1 MDIRMDAMDMISS
14 RPGEPSVP
22 QRESLAPP
30 GGQAMHARVAVPA
43 QPPEPSA
50 DGASPLKALAI
61 DLDAPEW
68 YLNRELTWLEFNRR
82 ILDEGFN
89 ERAPLLERVK
99 FLAIV
104 ASNLDEFFM
113 KRIGGLKQQAGAG
126 VTELSIDGRTPEQQ
140 IQECHAVVREMEE
153 QQRVLAAT
161 LSQLLEQAGIRI
173 SEYSAL
179 SQDDRNAVRDHYL
192 KNIFPLVTPLA
203 IGPAHPFPFL
213 STLSLNLLVTVRQP
227 GADKADLVRIKVPI
241 GDEVPRFLQIADH
254 RRFIPLEDVIAQNLD
269 LLFPGMTVESC
280 ELFRVTRNA
289 ITEIPGQQAEDLM
302 SMVESELR
310 DRKFAPI
317 VRLEVSKGMDP
328 TRRGML
334 AAELGVDEATDV
346 FEVDGLMAK
355 HDLFQIAALK
365 IRELH
370 DPPHHPIDHPLIAG
384 ATNIFHLIRKQGPI
398 LLQHP
403 YESFVTSVE
412 RFVKEA
418 SEDPKVLAIK
428 MTIYRTAAESKIIDY
443 LIEAAQNG
451 KQVAVAVELKARFDE
466 SSNIRWANRLERAG
480 IHVSY
485 GVIGLK
491 THGKIIFV
499 LRRDYDGLR
508 RYAHF
513 GTGNYNADTARI
525 YSDLGLL
532 TCDVAIGEDLTELFN
547 YLTSGNVPNRNYRK
561 LLPAPTRMK
570 QALLEKIER
579 EIRLHTDASPGLIR
593 FKANSL
599 EDKEITKALYQA
611 SQAGVTVQLI
621 IRDTCRL
628 RPGVPGLSDRITVAA
643 LVGRFLEHTRI
654 YYFRNGGNE
663 EYYISSADCMS
674 HKLHRRIELTVPVEG
689 RDLHA
694 QLRHIFDLQLT
705 PQRSLWIMQPD
716 GTYRR
721 SVPDASAAG
730 VSAQERLIQEAQERA
745 RALQASREQHDGP
758 IGGRDGRPG
767 AAVGRRSK
775 PMKRRGAA
783 RRPARWP
790 ED

>member
-1 MDIRMDAMDMISS
+1 MDTTDNIT
-14 RPGEPSVP
+14 PSVP
-22 QRESLAPP
+22 GESLIPPLESFAPP
-30 GGQAMHARVAVPA
+30 GGHAAQARVAVPP
-43 QPPEPSA
+43 QPSKPSTN
-50 DGASPLKALAI
+50 GASSPAPTGI

-82 ILDEGFN
+82 ILHEALD

-140 IQECHAVVREMEE
+140 IRESHAVVREMED
-153 QQRVLAAT
+153 QQRVLATDLAR
-161 LSQLLEQAGIRI
+161 LLEQAGIRI
-173 SEYSAL
+173 SDYSAL
-179 SQDDRNAVRDHYL
+179 SQDDRNTVRDHYL

-213 STLSLNLLVTVRQP
+213 SNLSLNLLVTVRHS
-227 GADKADLVRIKVPI
+227 GADKADLVRIKVPVGEEI
-241 GDEVPRFLQIADH
+241 PRFLQIADRTH
-254 RRFIPLEDVIAQNLD
+254 FVPLEDVIAKNLD
-269 LLFPGMTVESC
+269 LLFPSMRIESC

-302 SMVESELR
+302 GMVESELR

-334 AAELGVDEATDV
+334 AAELGVDEYTDV

-355 HDLFQIAALK
+355 RDLFQIAGLK

-370 DPPHHPIDHPLIAG
+370 DPSHHPIDHPLIAG
-384 ATNIFHLIRKQGPI
+384 ATMNIFHLIRKQGPI

-412 RFVKEA
+412 RFVREA

-485 GVIGLK
+485 GVLGLK

-532 TCDVAIGEDLTELFN
+532 TCDQAIGEDLTELFN
-547 YLTSGNVPNRNYRK
+547 YLTSGNVPNRHYRK
-561 LLPAPTRMK
+561 LLPAPTEMK
-570 QALLEKIER
+570 QALLARIDR
-579 EIRLHTDASPGLIR
+579 EIAIHSDASPGLIQ
-593 FKANSL
+593 FKINSL
-599 EDKEITKALYQA
+599 EDKEITKALYRA
-611 SQAGVTVQLI
+611 SRAGVTVELI
-621 IRDTCRL
+621 VRDTCRL
-628 RPGVPGLSDRITVAA
+628 RPGIPGISDRIKVVA
-643 LVGRFLEHTRI
+643 LVGRFLEHARI

-674 HKLHRRIELTVPVEG
+674 HKLHHRIEVTVPVEG
-689 RDLHA
+689 RELHA
-694 QLRHIFDLQLT
+694 QLRHILDLQFT
-705 PQRSLWIMQPD
+705 PQHSLWIMQPN
-716 GTYRR
+716 GTYIR
-721 SVPDASAAG
+721 SVPESSWG
-730 VSAQERLIQEAQERA
+730 NTVGAQERLIQEAQERA
-745 RALQASREQHDGP
+745 RALQASREQRGEQVGLHDGTP
-758 IGGRDGRPG
+758 S

-775 PMKRRGAA
+775 PLKRRGPA
-783 RRPARWP
+783 RRSTRWP

>member
-1 MDIRMDAMDMISS
+1 MDAMDIIPAI
-14 RPGEPSVP
+14 PGEQSPP
-22 QRESLAPP
+22 PLESLAPP
-30 GGQAMHARVAVPA
+30 GGQAVHARAVPA
-43 QPPEPSA
+43 RPPEPST
-50 DGASPLKALAI
+50 DGPSSSAPAGI

-82 ILDEGFN
+82 IFNEALDERN
-89 ERAPLLERVK
+89 PLLERVK

-104 ASNLDEFFM
+104 ASNFDEFFM

-140 IQECHAVVREMEE
+140 IRESQAVVRSMEE
-153 QQRVLAAT
+153 QQRVLAT
-161 LSQLLEQAGIRI
+161 DLTRQLEQAGIRI
-173 SEYSAL
+173 SDYSAL
-179 SQDDRNAVRDHYL
+179 SQEDRNAVREHYL

-213 STLSLNLLVTVRQP
+213 STLSLNLLVTFRHP
-227 GADKADLVRIKVPI
+227 GEDHSDLVRIKVPVGEEI
-241 GDEVPRFLQIADH
+241 PRFLQIGDRTH
-254 RRFIPLEDVIAQNLD
+254 FIPLEDVIARNLD
-269 LLFPGMTVESC
+269 LLFPGMRIESC
-280 ELFRVTRNA
+280 ELFRVIRNA

-317 VRLEVSKGMDP
+317 VRLEVSKGMDS

-355 HDLFQIAALK
+355 RDLFQIAGLK

-384 ATNIFHLIRKQGPI
+384 ATNIFHLIRKEGPI

-443 LIEAAQNG
+443 LIEASQNG

-485 GVIGLK
+485 GVLGLK

-513 GTGNYNADTARI
+513 GTGNYNADTARV

-532 TCDVAIGEDLTELFN
+532 TCDQAIGEDLTELFN
-547 YLTSGNVPNRNYRK
+547 FLTSGNVPNRRYRK
-561 LLPAPTRMK
+561 LLPAPTEMK
-570 QALLEKIER
+570 QALLAKINR
-579 EIRLHTDASPGLIR
+579 EITLHSADSPGLIR
-593 FKANSL
+593 FKVNSL

-611 SQAGVTVQLI
+611 SRAGVTVELI
-621 IRDTCRL
+621 VRDTCRL
-628 RPGVPGLSDRITVAA
+628 RPGIPGISDRITVVA
-643 LVGRFLEHTRI
+643 LVGRFLEHGRI

-674 HKLHRRIELTVPVEG
+674 HKLHRRIEVTVPVEG
-689 RDLHA
+689 RELHA
-694 QLRHIFDLQLT
+694 QLRHIFDLQLA

-716 GTYRR
+716 GTYHR
-721 SVPDASAAG
+721 SVRDTPADG
-730 VSAQERLIQEAQERA
+730 VGAQERLIQEAQERA
-745 RALQASREQHDGP
+745 RALQASRAERGAP
-758 IGGRDGRPG
+758 AGGRDETPG

-775 PMKRRGAA
+775 PLRRRSPA
-783 RRPARWP
+783 RRTRWP

>member
-1 MDIRMDAMDMISS
+1 MEPTPPTTAI
-14 RPGEPSVP
+14 GETPSASHEVLAAPSGQAAHARASVP
-22 QRESLAPP
+22 ARPADGSDPAALSPAPP
-30 GGQAMHARVAVPA
+30 
-43 QPPEPSA
+43 
-50 DGASPLKALAI
+50 AI
-61 DLDAPEW
+61 DLDSPEW

-82 ILDEGFN
+82 IFNEALDERN
-89 ERAPLLERVK
+89 PLLERVK

-104 ASNLDEFFM
+104 ASNFDEFFM

-140 IQECHAVVREMEE
+140 IRESQAVVRSMEE
-153 QQRVLAAT
+153 KQRILSADLIRKLNQAGVRLSDYSS
-161 LSQLLEQAGIRI
+161 LSQE
-173 SEYSAL
+173 
-179 SQDDRNAVRDHYL
+179 DRNTVREHYV

-213 STLSLNLLVTVRQP
+213 SNLSLNLLVTVRHS
-227 GADKADLVRIKVPI
+227 GEDSADLVRIKVPVGEEI
-241 GDEVPRFLQIADH
+241 PRFLQIGDKTH
-254 RRFIPLEDVIAQNLD
+254 FVPLEEVIAKNLD
-269 LLFPGMTVESC
+269 LLFPGMQIESC

-355 HDLFQIAALK
+355 PDLFQIAALK

-384 ATNIFHLIRKQGPI
+384 ATNIFHLIRKEGPI

-443 LIEAAQNG
+443 LIEASQNG

-485 GVIGLK
+485 GVLGLK

-513 GTGNYNADTARI
+513 GTGNYNADTARV

-532 TCDVAIGEDLTELFN
+532 TCDEVIGEDLTELFN
-547 YLTSGNVPNRNYRK
+547 FLTSGNVPNRRYRK
-561 LLPAPTRMK
+561 LLPAPTEMK
-570 QALLEKIER
+570 QVLLAKINR
-579 EIRLHTDASPGLIR
+579 EIAMHTAASPGLIR
-593 FKANSL
+593 FKVNSI

-611 SQAGVTVQLI
+611 SRAGVTVELI
-621 IRDTCRL
+621 VRDTCRL
-628 RPGVPGLSDRITVAA
+628 RPGVPGLSDRIKVVA
-643 LVGRFLEHTRI
+643 LVGRFLEHARI

-663 EYYISSADCMS
+663 EYYISSADCMT
-674 HKLHRRIELTVPVEG
+674 HKMQRRIEVTVPVEG
-689 RDLHA
+689 RELHA
-694 QLRHIFDLQLT
+694 QLRHIFELQLA
-705 PQRSLWIMQPD
+705 PQRGLWVMQSD
-716 GTYRR
+716 GSY
-721 SVPDASAAG
+721 VHSAPESADG
-730 VSAQERLIQEAQERA
+730 IGAQERLIQEAQERV
-745 RALQASREQHDGP
+745 RALQKSRELGGGP
-758 IGGRDGRPG
+758 TDAPEARPN

-775 PMKRRGAA
+775 PLRRRDTL
-783 RRPARWP
+783 RRRRWP

>member
-1 MDIRMDAMDMISS
+1 METPPSTTI
-14 RPGEPSVP
+14 GEPPLTPHESLGAAAGHTAHARASVP
-22 QRESLAPP
+22 S
-30 GGQAMHARVAVPA
+30 H
-43 QPPEPSA
+43 SA
-50 DGASPLKALAI
+50 DGADPALLSPAPPAV

-82 ILDEGFN
+82 IFNEALDE
-89 ERAPLLERVK
+89 RTPLLERVK

-140 IQECHAVVREMEE
+140 IRESHAVVRGMEE
-153 QQRVLAAT
+153 QQRVLAAD
-161 LSQLLEQAGIRI
+161 LSRLLEQAGIRI
-173 SEYSAL
+173 SDYSAL
-179 SQDDRNAVRDHYL
+179 SQEDRNAVRDHYL

-213 STLSLNLLVTVRQP
+213 SNLSLNLLVTVRHP
-227 GADKADLVRIKVPI
+227 GEDHADLVRIKVPV
-241 GDEVPRFLQIADH
+241 GEEVPRFLQIGDRTH
-254 RRFIPLEDVIAQNLD
+254 FVPLEDVIAKNLD
-269 LLFPGMTVESC
+269 LLFPGMRIESY

-334 AAELGVDEATDV
+334 AAELGVAEATDV

-355 HDLFQIAALK
+355 RDLFQIAGLK

-384 ATNIFHLIRKQGPI
+384 ATSIFHLIRKEGPI

-443 LIEAAQNG
+443 LIEASQNG

-485 GVIGLK
+485 GVLGLK

-513 GTGNYNADTARI
+513 GTGNYNADTARV

-532 TCDVAIGEDLTELFN
+532 TCDEAIGEDLTELFN
-547 YLTSGNVPNRNYRK
+547 YLTSGNVPNRRYRK
-561 LLPAPTRMK
+561 LLPAPTEMK
-570 QALLEKIER
+570 QALLAKIDR
-579 EIRLHTDASPGLIR
+579 EIAIHSAASPGLIR
-593 FKANSL
+593 FKVNSL

-611 SQAGVTVQLI
+611 SRAGVAVELI
-621 IRDTCRL
+621 VRDTCRL
-628 RPGVPGLSDRITVAA
+628 RPGIPGVSDRIKVVA

-674 HKLHRRIELTVPVEG
+674 HKLHRRIEVTVPVEG
-689 RDLHA
+689 RELHQ
-694 QLRHIFDLQLT
+694 QLRHIFDLQMA

-716 GTYRR
+716 GTYVR
-721 SVPDASAAG
+721 SVTESSVDG
-730 VSAQERLIQEAQERA
+730 IGAQERLIQEAQERA
-745 RALQASREQHDGP
+745 RTQQASREERGGP
-758 IGGRDGRPG
+758 TGPRDGTPG
-767 AAVGRRSK
+767 AAIGRQTR
-775 PMKRRGAA
+775 PLRRRNTPRRTG
-783 RRPARWP
+783 RPAN
-790 ED
+790 D

>member
-1 MDIRMDAMDMISS
+1 MDTTDNIT
-14 RPGEPSVP
+14 PSVP
-22 QRESLAPP
+22 GETLITPPESFAPP
-30 GGQAMHARVAVPA
+30 GGHAAHARVVVPP
-43 QPPEPSA
+43 QPSKPA
-50 DGASPLKALAI
+50 TDGASSPTFAGI

-82 ILDEGFN
+82 ILHEGLN

-140 IQECHAVVREMEE
+140 IRESHAVVREMEE
-153 QQRVLAAT
+153 QQRVLAAD
-161 LSQLLEQAGIRI
+161 LARRLEQADIRI
-173 SEYSAL
+173 CGYSTL
-179 SQDDRNAVRDHYL
+179 SQDDRNTVRDHYL

-213 STLSLNLLVTVRQP
+213 SNLSLNLLVTGRQP

-241 GDEVPRFLQIADH
+241 GDEVPRFLQIADQ
-254 RRFIPLEDVIAQNLD
+254 RRFVPLEDVIAQNLD
-269 LLFPGMTVESC
+269 LLFPGMAVESC

-302 SMVESELR
+302 AMVESELR

-328 TRRGML
+328 TRQGML

-355 HDLFQIAALK
+355 RDLFQIAALK

-384 ATNIFHLIRKQGPI
+384 AMNIFHLIRKQGPI

-412 RFVKEA
+412 RFVREA

-485 GVIGLK
+485 GVLGLK

-513 GTGNYNADTARI
+513 GTGNYNADTARV

-532 TCDVAIGEDLTELFN
+532 TCDQTIGEDLTELFN
-547 YLTSGNVPNRNYRK
+547 YLTSGNVPNRHYRK

-570 QALLEKIER
+570 QALIEKIDR

-593 FKANSL
+593 FKVNSL

-611 SQAGVTVQLI
+611 SRAGVTVELI
-621 IRDTCRL
+621 VRDTCRL
-628 RPGVPGLSDRITVAA
+628 RPGVPGLSDRISVVA

-674 HKLHRRIELTVPVEG
+674 HKLHRRIEVTVPVEG
-689 RDLHA
+689 RELHA
-694 QLRHIFDLQLT
+694 QLRHIFELQLA
-705 PQRSLWIMQPD
+705 PQRNLWIMQPD
-716 GTYRR
+716 GTYVR
-721 SVPDASAAG
+721 SVPDAAG
-730 VSAQERLIQEAQERA
+730 DGVGAQERLIQEAQERD
-745 RALQASREQHDGP
+745 RALQASREERGGP
-758 IGGRDGRPG
+758 AGRQDETPG
-767 AAVGRRSK
+767 SAVGRRSK
-775 PMKRRGAA
+775 PLRRRVPA
-783 RRPARWP
+783 RRSTRWP

>member
-1 MDIRMDAMDMISS
+1 M
-14 RPGEPSVP
+14 EPTSFPSTSEAPSAPPEVLAAPAGQAAHVRATVP
-22 QRESLAPP
+22 ARQVDGSDPSALAP
-30 GGQAMHARVAVPA
+30 A
-43 QPPEPSA
+43 PP
-50 DGASPLKALAI
+50 AI

-82 ILDEGFN
+82 ILSEALDERN
-89 ERAPLLERVK
+89 PLLERVK

-104 ASNLDEFFM
+104 ASNFDEFFM

-140 IQECHAVVREMEE
+140 IRESQAVVRSMEE
-153 QQRVLAAT
+153 QQRVLAAG
-161 LSQLLEQAGIRI
+161 LIRQLDQAGIRI
-173 SEYSAL
+173 SDYAAL
-179 SQDDRNAVRDHYL
+179 SQEDRLAVREHYL

-213 STLSLNLLVTVRQP
+213 STLSLNLLVTVRHS
-227 GADKADLVRIKVPI
+227 GGDSADLVRIKVPVGEEI
-241 GDEVPRFLQIADH
+241 PRFLQIGDRPH
-254 RRFIPLEDVIAQNLD
+254 FVPLEDVIAKNLD
-269 LLFPGMTVESC
+269 LLFPGMLIESC

-317 VRLEVSKGMDP
+317 VRLEVSKGMDA

-334 AAELGVDEATDV
+334 AAELGVDETSDL
-346 FEVDGLMAK
+346 FEVDGLMAMR
-355 HDLFQIAALK
+355 DLFQISGLK

-370 DPPHHPIDHPLIAG
+370 DPPHHPIDHPLIAC
-384 ATNIFHLIRKQGPI
+384 ATSIFHLIRKEGPL

-443 LIEAAQNG
+443 LIEASQNG

-485 GVIGLK
+485 GVLGLK

-513 GTGNYNADTARI
+513 GTGNYNADTARV

-532 TCDVAIGEDLTELFN
+532 TCDEAIGEDLTELFN
-547 YLTSGNVPNRNYRK
+547 FLTSGNVPNRRYRK
-561 LLPAPTRMK
+561 LLPAPTEMK
-570 QALLEKIER
+570 QALLAKINR
-579 EIRLHTDASPGLIR
+579 EIALHSAASPGLIR
-593 FKANSL
+593 FKVNSL

-611 SQAGVTVQLI
+611 SRAGVTVELI
-621 IRDTCRL
+621 VRDTCRL
-628 RPGVPGLSDRITVAA
+628 RPGVPGLSDRIKVVA
-643 LVGRFLEHTRI
+643 LVGRFLEHARI
-654 YYFRNGGNE
+654 FYFRNGGNE
-663 EYYISSADCMS
+663 EYYISSADCMT
-674 HKLHRRIELTVPVEG
+674 HKMHRRIEVTVPVEG
-689 RDLHA
+689 RELQA
-694 QLRHIFDLQLT
+694 QLRHIFDLQLA

-716 GTYRR
+716 GTYVH
-721 SVPDASAAG
+721 SVPESAEG
-730 VSAQERLIQEAQERA
+730 IGAQERMIQESQERA
-745 RALQASREQHDGP
+745 QALQKLREQRGGP
-758 IGGRDGRPG
+758 AGSTEERSG

-775 PMKRRGAA
+775 PLRRRGTV
-783 RRPARWP
+783 RRPTRWP

>member
-1 MDIRMDAMDMISS
+1 MEPTPPTTSI
-14 RPGEPSVP
+14 GEAPTAAHEV
-22 QRESLAPP
+22 LAAPA
-30 GGQAMHARVAVPA
+30 GQAAHARAAVPA
-43 QPPEPSA
+43 RNA
-50 DGASPLKALAI
+50 DGSDPAALAPAPPAI
-61 DLDAPEW
+61 DLDSPEW

-82 ILDEGFN
+82 IFNEALDERN
-89 ERAPLLERVK
+89 PLLERVK

-104 ASNLDEFFM
+104 ASNFDEFFM
-113 KRIGGLKQQAGAG
+113 KRIGGLKQQSGAG

-140 IQECHAVVREMEE
+140 IRESQAVVRSLEE
-153 QQRVLAAT
+153 QQRILAADLIRQLDQAGVRISDYST
-161 LSQLLEQAGIRI
+161 LSQE
-173 SEYSAL
+173 
-179 SQDDRNAVRDHYL
+179 DRNAVREHYV

-213 STLSLNLLVTVRQP
+213 SNLSLNLLVTVRHS
-227 GADKADLVRIKVPI
+227 GEESADLVRIKVPVGEEI
-241 GDEVPRFLQIADH
+241 PRFLQIGDRMH
-254 RRFIPLEDVIAQNLD
+254 FVPLEDVIAKNLD
-269 LLFPGMTVESC
+269 LLFPGMQIESY

-355 HDLFQIAALK
+355 PDLFQIAALK

-384 ATNIFHLIRKQGPI
+384 ATNLFHLIRKEGPL

-443 LIEAAQNG
+443 LIEASQNG

-485 GVIGLK
+485 GVLGLK

-513 GTGNYNADTARI
+513 GTGNYNADTARV

-532 TCDVAIGEDLTELFN
+532 TCDEAIGEDLTELFN
-547 YLTSGNVPNRNYRK
+547 FLTSGNVPNRRYRK
-561 LLPAPTRMK
+561 LLPAPTEMK
-570 QALLEKIER
+570 QVLLTKINR
-579 EIRLHTDASPGLIR
+579 EIAMHSAASPGLIR
-593 FKANSL
+593 FKVNSI
-599 EDKEITKALYQA
+599 EDKDISKALYQA
-611 SQAGVTVQLI
+611 SRAGVTVELI
-621 IRDTCRL
+621 VRDTCRL
-628 RPGVPGLSDRITVAA
+628 RPGVPGLSDRIKVVA
-643 LVGRFLEHTRI
+643 LVGRFLEHARI

-663 EYYISSADCMS
+663 EYYISSADCMT
-674 HKLHRRIELTVPVEG
+674 HKMQRRIEVTVPVEG
-689 RDLHA
+689 RELHA
-694 QLRHIFDLQLT
+694 QLRHIFELQLA
-705 PQRSLWIMQPD
+705 PQHSLWVMQSD
-716 GTYRR
+716 GSYVR
-721 SVPDASAAG
+721 SVPETAVGAG
-730 VSAQERLIQEAQERA
+730 AQERLIQEAQERA
-745 RALQASREQHDGP
+745 
-758 IGGRDGRPG
+758 
-767 AAVGRRSK
+767 
-775 PMKRRGAA
+775 
-783 RRPARWP
+783 
-790 ED
+790 